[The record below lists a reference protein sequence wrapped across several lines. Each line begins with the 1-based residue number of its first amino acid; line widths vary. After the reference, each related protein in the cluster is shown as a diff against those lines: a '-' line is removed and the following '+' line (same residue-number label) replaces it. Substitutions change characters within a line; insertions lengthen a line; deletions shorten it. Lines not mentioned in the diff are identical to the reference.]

1 MPLSLGLRM
10 GLSAG
15 SSLFGWVPAV
25 EGSSAAVAFN
35 GTQFALPAYGPEL
48 VTNGGFDTDT
58 TGWTAETCTLTVS
71 GGALRATST
80 TNGSAAWVA
89 RQDVTTV
96 PGKLYE
102 FKATFIGSGGPNVTA
117 GRIEVRRTD
126 GVAIT
131 QTAASLP
138 SNGSILTLHFTATD
152 TTTRFRVRGD
162 TGAGGVSGSSYVD
175 FDNVSVREVML
186 GEMGTNLGA
195 SGYTMS
201 VNGGS
206 GTATESPTGTLN
218 LTGDG
223 TNPATADKA
232 ISGLTVGRHY
242 RCVFLVATNTPQ
254 FRVGTTSGGAET
266 VPNTTVATGVA
277 SFEFTA
283 TATTHHIR
291 FTRSPASIATV
302 SSITIAEWT
311 PRPTLRSVPLNT
323 TYGPELVTNGTFNA
337 DLTGWTDQ
345 SSAPC
350 TAAWSSGAALLTS
363 GASVPGLRG
372 SIRQTLTFTPGRL
385 YELRISTGNGTSSG
399 VYQIYTRISGST
411 FALAAQTISTN
422 LSATH
427 YFTPTISSAEIELFS
442 PTGLTTTAIFDNVSV
457 REVTS
462 PGAFGNG
469 SSLTGEVFAFTASST
484 TARTYVGSDGLTKN
498 DLAADA
504 PRVDYSNGKARYLFE
519 NQSTNLF
526 QRSEEFDNAY
536 WSKGNATVTSGV
548 GAAPTGATT
557 ADSVVPNTVSATH
570 AVFRNETVTSGI
582 PYTVSVYVKASGYN
596 FVALGIH
603 NGATSAGNEVIRV
616 FDLSNGVTASS
627 YNTAPT
633 TSTIQS
639 VGNGWYRIAIT
650 WTLTTTS
657 LNMSLFPLPTDQNPR
672 TVWVGDNA
680 SGCLAWGA
688 QLEAQSFASS
698 YIPTTSATVTRLI
711 ETARFSPLVEAIFQL
726 PGATARVQGATP
738 GDQFGRI
745 LGLGTGLADYII
757 SRNGASQ
764 AFAFDA
770 GGTAVVNNLG
780 SGAFSTGYGVAAA
793 YNSGGRGLS
802 GNGASTST
810 NSTSISSS
818 RATVYLARA
827 GTVSAANPYADGY
840 YSSFALWPFRATNAN
855 VSAIAVAPT

>member
-58 TGWTAETCTLTVS
+58 TGWTGETCTLSVS
-71 GGALRATST
+71 SAALRATT
-80 TNGSAAWVA
+80 TVSGVTAWVA
-89 RQDVTTV
+89 RQDITTT

-102 FKATFIGSGGPNVTA
+102 VRGTFVGSGGPNLTSA
-117 GRIEVRRTD
+117 RLEVRRTD
-126 GVAIT
+126 GTSIISG
-131 QTAASLP
+131 AASLP
-138 SNGSILTLHFTATD
+138 SNGAVLTLHFTAID
-152 TTTRFRVRGD
+152 NTTRIRLRGD

-201 VNGGS
+201 NSGGS

-223 TNPATADKA
+223 TNLSVGDKQLT
-232 ISGLTVGRHY
+232 GLTVGRHY
-242 RCVFLVATNTPQ
+242 RIVALVATNVCGI
-254 FRVGTTSGGAET
+254 RVGTAQGGTQTFAD
-266 VPNTTVATGVA
+266 VFPAVGVA
-277 SFEFTA
+277 HLEFTA
-283 TATTHHIR
+283 TATTHWVR
-291 FTRSPASIATV
+291 FLRTGVGTSVV

-519 NQSTNLF
+519 NASTNLLL
-526 QRSEEFDNAY
+526 RSAEFGTS
-536 WSKGNATVTSGV
+536 WSTSGTVTSNTTT
-548 GAAPTGATT
+548 APDGTTT
-557 ADSVVPNTVSATH
+557 ADTIDQTTSQTPSVSSATSH
-570 AVFRNETVTSGI
+570 TFSIFVKKVPSKQNWVELTGLSTSLWRVWFDLDTGTKGSSAGSPTNYTITSFGSGWFRLTLTVTTG
-582 PYTVSVYVKASGYN
+582 
-596 FVALGIH
+596 
-603 NGATSAGNEVIRV
+603 
-616 FDLSNGVTASS
+616 
-627 YNTAPT
+627 
-633 TSTIQS
+633 
-639 VGNGWYRIAIT
+639 
-650 WTLTTTS
+650 TTS
-657 LNMSLFPLPTDQNPR
+657 LTCYVSPRNGDGSTTTD
-672 TVWVGDNA
+672 A
-680 SGCLAWGA
+680 SSALYVWGA

-698 YIPTTSATVTRLI
+698 YIPTTTATVTRLI
-711 ETARFSPLVEAIFQL
+711 ETPRFSPLVEAIFQL
-726 PGATARVQGATP
+726 PGATARVQGALIRP
-738 GDQFGRI
+738 ADIPNPRI
-745 LGLGTGLADYII
+745 IGANDPAAPMQAYSPQSIGTF
-757 SRNGASQ
+757 NGSAN
-764 AFAFDA
+764 A
-770 GGTAVVNNLG
+770 GGAIG
-780 SGAFSTGYGVAAA
+780 SGTFQTGYGAVASF
-793 YNSGGRGLS
+793 NSSGRGVS
-802 GNGASTST
+802 GNASAAVTDT
-810 NSTSISSS
+810 NAAGT
-818 RATVYLARA
+818 RTTVYLARGSIVSGSA
-827 GTVSAANPYADGY
+827 GYADGY
-840 YSSFALWPFRATNAN
+840 YSSFALYPFRATNAN